1 MNEELHADFVSYL
14 TEMLIIYGKFLENA
28 ESMIIFAHGQYLIDP
43 TEENKKIKDN
53 ADLHAEH
60 LKNFIPL
67 FLEVQK
73 TEEKME
79 TK

>member
-1 MNEELHADFVSYL
+1 MNEDLHADCVSLL

-53 ADLHAEH
+53 ADLYAEH

>member
-1 MNEELHADFVSYL
+1 
-14 TEMLIIYGKFLENA
+14 
-28 ESMIIFAHGQYLIDP
+28 MIIFAHGQYLIDP

-79 TK
+79 T

>member
-1 MNEELHADFVSYL
+1 MNEELHADFVSHL
-14 TEMLIIYGKFLENA
+14 TEALIIYGKMLENA
-28 ESMIIFAHGQYLIDP
+28 ELIIIFAHGQYLIDP

-53 ADLHAEH
+53 ADLLAEH

-73 TEEKME
+73 AEEKME